1 MDLVAEKAVAIGVIA
16 AAASLGAIAGCCLHD
31 RTPAGSP
38 ACIERSHAACCGS
51 TRSASRASWASI
63 SYLMSGGV
71 LTAAALV
78 HLLPESSETLSE
90 AFPTFPVA
98 HVLCGAGLLL
108 TMAVE
113 SAGRA
118 LTECSADTTTTPPYG
133 TGGHADSRGPVPSA
147 EVSRPSQGAS
157 TPSSHCLEHGT
168 VSVLLQ
174 ARHKSGTTSQWMV
187 ALMVLGC
194 LSFHSFVA
202 GLALGI
208 ATDSA
213 SVLNILVAI
222 AAHKTLA
229 TSALATALLRG
240 GASWRAAL
248 TLLVCFALVTPLGIG
263 VGMGLSEGLSEGIDG
278 SPWAAGLLAF
288 ASGTF
293 LHVGVVEMIVR
304 ETEHLEALRAEADED
319 EPQTCCSGVAVGYLA
334 TCVGF
339 AAMSVL
345 AFWV

>member
-1 MDLVAEKAVAIGVIA
+1 MDLVNEKAIAIGVIA
-16 AAASLGAIAGCCLHD
+16 AAASLGAVAGCCLHD
-31 RTPAGSP
+31 RVPDGSP
-38 ACIERSHAACCGS
+38 SCVKRAHAACCGS
-51 TRSASRASWASI
+51 TRAASRASWASI
-63 SYLMSGGV
+63 SYLLSGGV

-78 HLLPESSETLSE
+78 HLLPESSETLGE
-90 AFPTFPVA
+90 AFPGFPVA
-98 HVLCGAGLLL
+98 HTLCGAGLLL

-113 SAGRA
+113 SAGRS
-118 LTECSADTTTTPPYG
+118 LTECRAVSSEAPGYA
-133 TGGHADSRGPVPSA
+133 GGHSTSGRSA
-147 EVSRPSQGAS
+147 PDTESTRPAEGAS
-157 TPSSHCLEHGT
+157 TPASHCLEHGT
-168 VSVLLQ
+168 VSVLMQ
-174 ARHKSGTTSQWMV
+174 ARRKSGTTSQWMV
-187 ALMVLGC
+187 ALLVLGC

-202 GLALGI
+202 GLALGV

-213 SVLNILVAI
+213 AVLNILVAI

-240 GASWRAAL
+240 GATWRAASI
-248 TLLVCFALVTPLGIG
+248 LLLCFSLVTPLGIG
-263 VGMGLSEGLSEGIDG
+263 VGMGLSEGLDE

-304 ETEHLEALRAEADED
+304 ETEHLESVRADAADGDEA
-319 EPQTCCSGVAVGYLA
+319 PSCFSGVAVGYLA

-345 AFWV
+345 ALWV

>member
-1 MDLVAEKAVAIGVIA
+1 MDLVDEKAIAIGVIA
-16 AAASLGAIAGCCLHD
+16 AAASLGALAGCCLHD
-31 RTPAGSP
+31 RAPDGSP
-38 ACIERSHAACCGS
+38 ACVERTHAACCGS
-51 TRSASRASWASI
+51 TRAASRASWASI
-63 SYLMSGGV
+63 SYLLSGGV

-90 AFPTFPVA
+90 AFPGFPVA
-98 HVLCGAGLLL
+98 HTLCGAGLLL

-113 SAGRA
+113 SAGRS
-118 LTECSADTTTTPPYG
+118 LTECNPAPTEASPC
-133 TGGHADSRGPVPSA
+133 TGGHAHSSRSVPDSEMSRAA
-147 EVSRPSQGAS
+147 EGAS
-157 TPSSHCLEHGT
+157 TPASHCLEHGT

-174 ARHKSGTTSQWMV
+174 ARRKSGTTSQWMV
-187 ALMVLGC
+187 ALLVLGC

-202 GLALGI
+202 GLALGV
-208 ATDSA
+208 ATDA
-213 SVLNILVAI
+213 AAVLNILVAI

-248 TLLVCFALVTPLGIG
+248 VLLLCFSLVTPLGIG
-263 VGMGLSEGLSEGIDG
+263 VGMGLSEGFDG

-304 ETEHLEALRAEADED
+304 ETEHLEAARAAAEDD
-319 EPQTCCSGVAVGYLA
+319 EPPTCCSRVAVGYLA

-345 AFWV
+345 AIWV